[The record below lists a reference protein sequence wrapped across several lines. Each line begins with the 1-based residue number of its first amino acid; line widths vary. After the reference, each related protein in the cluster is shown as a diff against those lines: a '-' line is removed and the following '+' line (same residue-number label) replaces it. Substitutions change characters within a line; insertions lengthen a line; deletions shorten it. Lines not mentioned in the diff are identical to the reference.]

1 MVASVNY
8 TLSFFHSKFFA
19 LVPFYRAHA
28 TPLTIFK
35 DISNVDRQPDTSKT
49 DLNSWRTLGARAER
63 NKENNAIPTKW
74 TTYKVYHS
82 PSSHSSLQTL
92 LFLPCIIL
100 IASK

>member
-1 MVASVNY
+1 MVASVNH
-8 TLSFFHSKFFA
+8 TLSFFRSKFFA

-35 DISNVDRQPDTSKT
+35 DISNVDCQPDTSKT

-74 TTYKVYHS
+74 TTYKVYHL